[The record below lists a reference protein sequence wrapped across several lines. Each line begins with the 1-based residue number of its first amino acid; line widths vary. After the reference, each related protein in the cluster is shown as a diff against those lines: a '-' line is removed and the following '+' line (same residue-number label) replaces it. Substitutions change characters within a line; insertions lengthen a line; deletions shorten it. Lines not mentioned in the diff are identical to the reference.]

1 MLRAALRGV
10 PLVPLVLPVLSVRRG
25 AAGVCRFRLRLCRV
39 GPCPGLCLEGPCPER
54 LCRAASFPEGL
65 CRVASFPEGLRL
77 EELCLEGPCP
87 GTAGVGAC
95 PDRERPWEECDECA
109 ASALRARE

>member
-1 MLRAALRGV
+1 MLRAALRG
-10 PLVPLVLPVLSVRRG
+10 VPLVLPVLSVRRG

-65 CRVASFPEGLRL
+65 CRVRLRL
-77 EELCLEGPCP
+77 EELCLEGPCRAVPCP

>member
-1 MLRAALRGV
+1 MLRAALRRV
-10 PLVPLVLPVLSVRRG
+10 LLVLLVLSVRR
-25 AAGVCRFRLRLCRV
+25 AATGVCRFRLRLCRV
-39 GPCPGLCLEGPCPER
+39 GPCPGLCPERLCLEGPFPER

-65 CRVASFPEGLRL
+65 CRVRLRL

-87 GTAGVGAC
+87 DTAGAGAC

>member
-1 MLRAALRGV
+1 MLRAALRG
-10 PLVPLVLPVLSVRRG
+10 VPLVLPVLSVRRG

-65 CRVASFPEGLRL
+65 CRVASFPEGL
-77 EELCLEGPCP
+77 CLEGPCRAVPCP

>member
-1 MLRAALRGV
+1 MFIRLRAALRR
-10 PLVPLVLPVLSVRRG
+10 VPLVLLALSPHRG
-25 AAGVCRFRLRLCRV
+25 AAGVCLFRLRLCRV
-39 GPCPGLCLEGPCPER
+39 RPCPGLCLEGPCPER

-65 CRVASFPEGLRL
+65 CRVRLRL

-87 GTAGVGAC
+87 DTAGAGAC

>member
-10 PLVPLVLPVLSVRRG
+10 PLVPPVLSVRR
-25 AAGVCRFRLRLCRV
+25 AATGVCRFRLRLCRV
-39 GPCPGLCLEGPCPER
+39 GPCPER

-65 CRVASFPEGLRL
+65 CRAASFPEGLCRVRLRL

>member
-1 MLRAALRGV
+1 MLRAALRG
-10 PLVPLVLPVLSVRRG
+10 VPLVLPVLSVRRG

-54 LCRAASFPEGL
+54 VCRAASFPEGL
-65 CRVASFPEGLRL
+65 CRVRLRL

-87 GTAGVGAC
+87 DTAGAGAC